1 MVCRGLTASDVPMT
15 LILSQIAASRGPMAA
30 FVAMGVVWGVFMAS
44 MPDLK
49 AGLGVSDGQL
59 GRLLLAGSVMAI
71 TMMLLAPRLGGWLG
85 RAAVPLGTAMMGL
98 GVVLPAQAATP
109 LDVWRDWCVAVEGQ
123 GIEAGHFIAEENPK
137 ATLAA
142 LLPFLERRGA
152 G

>member
-1 MVCRGLTASDVPMT
+1 KGARGAGQGRGALLPSWPVGQFTPQRISGKMNGPCGVLAGVVCRGLTASDVPMT

-85 RAAVPLGTAMMGL
+85 RAAVP
-98 GVVLPAQAATP
+98 
-109 LDVWRDWCVAVEGQ
+109 
-123 GIEAGHFIAEENPK
+123 
-137 ATLAA
+137 
-142 LLPFLERRGA
+142 
-152 G
+152 